1 MTANTRIA
9 AGDLT
14 QEHVGKFLSCH
25 DPESDTV
32 YAAKILRIMRREDG
46 NSPGVSI
53 WLEHPS
59 LPSGRLARG
68 GLAHVRFEQEFELV
82 DTT

>member
-1 MTANTRIA
+1 MSTNTRIK

-14 QEHVGKFLSCH
+14 QEHVGKFISVH
-25 DPESDTV
+25 DPDSGFV
-32 YAAKILRIMRREDG
+32 YAAKIVRIARREEG
-46 NSPGVSI
+46 ESPGVSI
-53 WLEHPS
+53 WLDHPS

-68 GLAHVRFEQEFELV
+68 GLAHVRFDQEFDLV